1 MGFSSALQ
9 GRAAHD
15 ALLNRQE
22 AELKLLETMKRCLA
36 QKAKCD
42 REYAVSLAAVTQQG
56 LKIDRTD
63 DLQGSHI
70 MRAWR
75 GFMEELEHTAK
86 QIRSNAEQLETVCHE
101 KLASLY
107 QEKRRVRKQYQ
118 EEHTK
123 IATQFSHLTEDVAR
137 KKSEYQKH
145 LDYYKLLRGRFE
157 EHIKSGRS
165 GRKLDDVIDKYQKAC
180 RKLHQA
186 HNEYVLLISEA
197 VEVEKDFRTTLLP
210 GLLEHQQTLQEGFIQ
225 AWSNLLSEIAKLSD
239 TTSEK
244 YVEIQR
250 RIDTSIS
257 SINSTEEYRE
267 FTDKHK
273 TSPTTPVVFQFDE
286 SLVED
291 SLGKLQANTL
301 TVDNLTVDWLRGR
314 QVELEGTIKDLQE
327 RQAKLLAEPN
337 GTGTLATSS
346 SPASSSPV
354 STPGTKPSTP
364 ILNGTGNSNGAS
376 GKDSQQIAANKS
388 SKELNN
394 LRCQERQTMKLV
406 EMIRTALNE
415 VGCEELPSGCDDIA
429 VEHLIEN
436 KKSVSQDLSLDSQ
449 HNNPSQAGGF
459 FTLRTGNGG
468 SGGGGGGG
476 GGGGVMSMLID
487 QLRRKSGPP
496 GAATSGGT
504 GGKAAPRSVGTTPAQ
519 TPKPGHRA
527 TAASTVNSVSSPATI
542 TCERV
547 QASLDGFPP
556 HATNHYQQQQQEQ
569 PQLRPLAPCS
579 SASLYAELRSVNP
592 EIDDEQS
599 FPYPENRISN
609 VYVDMEAYLG
619 MRELSPD
626 ENSSEHACASY
637 TNINSDHLPSLRHEQ
652 SSTAH
657 NSQSSPM
664 GDLPNSRTPML
675 GDDDGERRKYRRL
688 RTMGDRIDDEDDD
701 ADTAEELN
709 DSKNN
714 LLREE
719 SYDGGDQLDEGP
731 TESETKYLTMRKR
744 SSPRADTTTRW
755 KSSIEQHLDV
765 IDALNIKLD
774 EHQRLSARLSED
786 YEYIRVQTLRR
797 EAELIAAA
805 AAATAAS
812 STSSTAVPQRA
823 AAGGTPFEKA
833 NSFREKIKRR
843 IRGAKSS
850 QLSEP
855 VEPETPDK
863 VANVVESFSGRLRT
877 RIASQRQFRLM
888 KETDSASPSTDRGS
902 ITTNGGASNSAGGR
916 QKKKKRKS
924 SKAHRAFKQQQQQ
937 QQQRSGLKRD
947 TESEQEVYDQPQ
959 QLLHP
964 ANTFSE
970 DELLVDEP
978 PRVGSPEQMV
988 KPSGQKFSQTVRATW
1003 RELLHSTNKVKDS
1016 SINLTNQQQ
1025 QHDRMEEKL
1034 DLIPNQDRPGLLA
1047 IRFTFSDTETPEH
1060 HGSRQLDATS
1070 STTGEGGEYCV
1081 PLLLSQ
1087 SSDDTKAP
1095 QILSSGDSSHPAGSN
1110 STTSK
1115 LAMNLKIN
1123 LKERLTKLVHKRAL
1137 MMGGGGTVPGKSNL
1151 LPLHQPS
1158 GEICRSCSKR
1168 IVRPGTI
1175 HPSQTVLDFV
1185 KEFPGLDIC
1194 NGGHDEDDENDDCD
1208 GDGDNKK
1215 ADTARP
1221 GRATESEMINLEY
1234 EDIDVITIKSHK
1246 LTDHC
1251 EGGDDDN
1258 DDDGMTLSTNRP
1270 LHEEE
1275 WFHGVLPRE
1284 EVVRLLRNEGDF
1296 LVRETTRNDESQTV
1310 LSVCWNGHKH
1320 FIVQT
1325 TAEGHYRFE
1334 GPAFPSIQ
1342 ELIVHQYQSELPVT
1356 GRSGAVLRKPVLRER
1371 WELSNDDVILL
1382 DKIGRGNFGDV
1393 YKAKLKSSKNTLVA
1407 VKTCRMTLPEEQK
1420 RKFLQEGRILKQYDH
1435 PNIVKL
1441 IGICV
1446 QKQPIMIVM
1455 ELVAG
1460 GSLLMFLRKN
1470 ATTLGQ
1476 RQMMG
1481 MCRDAAAGMRYLE
1494 SKNCIH
1500 RDLAAR
1506 NCLIGSEN
1514 IVKISDFGMSREE
1527 EEYIVSGGMKQIP
1540 IKWTAP
1546 EALNFGK
1553 YTSLCD
1559 VWSYGILVW
1568 EIFSRG
1574 DTPYSGM
1581 SNSMAR
1587 ERIDEGYRM
1596 PSPEGAPPEMYRLM
1610 LKCWSYEPESRPHF
1624 DEIYTVVDALILCTK
1639 D

>member
-1 MGFSSALQ
+1 MVHRFP
-9 GRAAHD
+9 
-15 ALLNRQE
+15 
-22 AELKLLETMKRCLA
+22 
-36 QKAKCD
+36 
-42 REYAVSLAAVTQQG
+42 
-56 LKIDRTD
+56 
-63 DLQGSHI
+63 
-70 MRAWR
+70 
-75 GFMEELEHTAK
+75 
-86 QIRSNAEQLETVCHE
+86 EQNV
-101 KLASLY
+101 K
-107 QEKRRVRKQYQ
+107 VG
-118 EEHTK
+118 
-123 IATQFSHLTEDVAR
+123 LTEDVAR

-186 HNEYVLLISEA
+186 HNEYVLLITEA
-197 VEVEKDFRTTLLP
+197 VEVEKDFRTILLP
-210 GLLEHQQTLQEGFIQ
+210 GLLEHQQSLQEGFIQ
-225 AWSNLLSEIAKLSD
+225 AWSNLLQEIAKLSD
-239 TTSEK
+239 MTSEK
-244 YVEIQR
+244 FVDIQQ
-250 RIDTSIS
+250 RIES
-257 SINSTEEYRE
+257 SLAGINSTEEYRE
-267 FTDKHK
+267 FTEKHK
-273 TSPTTPVVFQFDE
+273 TSPTAPVIFQFDE

-314 QVELEGTIKDLQE
+314 QTELESTMKDLQE
-327 RQAKLLAEPN
+327 RQNKLCGDTN
-337 GTGTLATSS
+337 GTNGAAGS
-346 SPASSSPV
+346 SPATSPV

-364 ILNGTGNSNGAS
+364 ILNGSSSNGAL
-376 GKDSQQIAANKS
+376 GKDQAVNKS
-388 SKELNN
+388 SKELNT
-394 LRCQERQTMKLV
+394 LRCQERQTLKLV
-406 EMIRTALNE
+406 DMIRSALNE
-415 VGCEELPSGCDDIA
+415 VGCEELPSGCDDLS

-436 KKSVSQDLSLDSQ
+436 KKSVSQDLSHTSTGLGLFS
-449 HNNPSQAGGF
+449 
-459 FTLRTGNGG
+459 LRTGGGG
-468 SGGGGGGG
+468 SS
-476 GGGGVMSMLID
+476 GGGVMSMLMD

-496 GAATSGGT
+496 TISGSSST
-504 GGKAAPRSVGTTPAQ
+504 GKTPRAGPTPVQ
-519 TPKPGHRA
+519 TPKPGHRG
-527 TAASTVNSVSSPATI
+527 TAATVTSADSDPLCASVACDRVLVASGGDHSRPASNPSRSEETD
-542 TCERV
+542 V
-547 QASLDGFPP
+547 
-556 HATNHYQQQQQEQ
+556 AT
-569 PQLRPLAPCS
+569 
-579 SASLYAELRSVNP
+579 YAELLHDGNDSDHRL
-592 EIDDEQS
+592 
-599 FPYPENRISN
+599 SN
-609 VYVDMEAYLG
+609 VYVDMEACLLQAIDV
-619 MRELSPD
+619 EQSI
-626 ENSSEHACASY
+626 EY
-637 TNINSDHLPSLRHEQ
+637 TNI
-652 SSTAH
+652 SSCSRKQPLLA
-657 NSQSSPM
+657 SAADESFGESK
-664 GDLPNSRTPML
+664 LPNPTNTDHRNVPQ
-675 GDDDGERRKYRRL
+675 YRRL
-688 RTMGDRIDDEDDD
+688 RAQASSEESDMHLLNHRYHSRATDEQYDDDEGGSGTTADD
-701 ADTAEELN
+701 LN

-719 SYDGGDQLDEGP
+719 SFDENQREEPPLFGETVDCSWDKQGDAEEMEADG
-731 TESETKYLTMRKR
+731 KYLTMRR
-744 SSPRADTTTRW
+744 EGSVPTLEASPSKTIEDQW
-755 KSSIEQHLDV
+755 KSSIERHLDN
-765 IDALNIKLD
+765 IDALNQKLD
-774 EHQRLSARLSED
+774 EHQRLAARLSEE
-786 YEYIRVQTLRR
+786 YEYIRVQTLRPG
-797 EAELIAAA
+797 
-805 AAATAAS
+805 AS
-812 STSSTAVPQRA
+812 VQQQNHSNPTKQ
-823 AAGGTPFEKA
+823 TPMTFEKM

-843 IRGAKSS
+843 IKGSKTESDKTDR
-850 QLSEP
+850 P
-855 VEPETPDK
+855 VSPDTPEQG
-863 VANVVESFSGRLRT
+863 ESFSGRLRN
-877 RIASQRQFRLM
+877 RITAHHTQRQFRLM
-888 KETDSASPSTDRGS
+888 KDTDSASPSTDRS
-902 ITTNGGASNSAGGR
+902 LAERVPNSASSSGR
-916 QKKKKRKS
+916 KKKKRKA
-924 SKAHRAFKQQQQQ
+924 SKANRIANQRQQNRTGSDA
-937 QQQRSGLKRD
+937 QQRH
-947 TESEQEVYDQPQ
+947 QPCHPQ
-959 QLLHP
+959 Q
-964 ANTFSE
+964 SE
-970 DELLVDEP
+970 DELLAEEHQ
-978 PRVGSPEQMV
+978 GLSPEH
-988 KPSGQKFSQTVRATW
+988 SGPKAAGLGTSFSQTVRATW

-1016 SINLTNQQQ
+1016 SLNLALRS
-1025 QHDRMEEKL
+1025 DRPEEKL
-1034 DLIPNQDRPGLLA
+1034 DLIADQDRQGLLS
-1047 IRFTFSDTETPEH
+1047 IRFTFSDGERKPELVD
-1060 HGSRQLDATS
+1060 G
-1070 STTGEGGEYCV
+1070 TTDLNITGDYCV
-1081 PLLLSQ
+1081 PLLVPRNEDSKDNKDAPEASLPEP
-1087 SSDDTKAP
+1087 SSAAQRGNKAGP
-1095 QILSSGDSSHPAGSN
+1095 SLKSN
-1110 STTSK
+1110 LRDK
-1115 LAMNLKIN
+1115 
-1123 LKERLTKLVHKRAL
+1123 LTKLVHKKTAS
-1137 MMGGGGTVPGKSNL
+1137 TSSVPSSQWT
-1151 LPLHQPS
+1151 PP
-1158 GEICRSCSKR
+1158 EVCRTCSKR
-1168 IVRPGTI
+1168 IVPRSSDGGGI
-1175 HPSQTVLDFV
+1175 HPSRTVLDFR
-1185 KEFPGLDIC
+1185 KEFPDVDIC
-1194 NGGHDEDDENDDCD
+1194 EGEGSCA
-1208 GDGDNKK
+1208 GDGVKVG
-1215 ADTARP
+1215 TQQWP
-1221 GRATESEMINLEY
+1221 LSEMINLEY
-1234 EDIDVITIKSHK
+1234 EDIDVLTIKPHK
-1246 LTDHC
+1246 LIDPSVGDVGVSCTKVSKMSSTEISTTASTSSSYETDSVYH
-1251 EGGDDDN
+1251 N
-1258 DDDGMTLSTNRP
+1258 FLFPPRPPVRKKRIRTLLMMTLSTNRP

-1476 RQMMG
+1476 RQMMS

-1506 NCLIGSEN
+1506 NCLIGNEN

-1596 PSPEGAPPEMYRLM
+1596 PTPEGAPPEMYRLM

-1624 DEIYTVVDALILCTK
+1624 DEICSVVDALLLCTK

>member
-56 LKIDRTD
+56 LKIDRSD
-63 DLQGSHI
+63 DLQGSHV

-75 GFMEELEHTAK
+75 SFMEELDHTAK
-86 QIRSNAEQLETVCHE
+86 QIRTNAEQLETVCHE

-186 HNEYVLLISEA
+186 HNEYVLLITEA
-197 VEVEKDFRTTLLP
+197 VEVEKDFRTILLP
-210 GLLEHQQTLQEGFIQ
+210 GLLEHQQSLQEGFIQ
-225 AWSNLLSEIAKLSD
+225 AWSNLLQEIANLSD
-239 TTSEK
+239 MTSDK
-244 YVEIQR
+244 FVDIQR
-250 RIDTSIS
+250 RIESSIAG
-257 SINSTEEYRE
+257 INSTEEYRE
-267 FTDKHK
+267 FTEKHK
-273 TSPTTPVVFQFDE
+273 TSPTPPVIFQFDE

-314 QVELEGTIKDLQE
+314 QTELEGTIKDLQD
-327 RQAKLLAEPN
+327 RQSKLCGEPN
-337 GTGTLATSS
+337 GTNGATGS
-346 SPASSSPV
+346 SPAAVSPA

-364 ILNGTGNSNGAS
+364 ILNGSSTSNGVHQ
-376 GKDSQQIAANKS
+376 GKDPATNKS
-388 SKELNN
+388 SKELNT
-394 LRCQERQTMKLV
+394 LRCQERQTLKLV
-406 EMIRTALNE
+406 DMIRSALNE
-415 VGCEELPSGCDDIA
+415 VGCEELPSGCDDLS

-436 KKSVSQDLSLDSQ
+436 KKSVSQDLS
-449 HNNPSQAGGF
+449 
-459 FTLRTGNGG
+459 
-468 SGGGGGGG
+468 
-476 GGGGVMSMLID
+476 
-487 QLRRKSGPP
+487 
-496 GAATSGGT
+496 
-504 GGKAAPRSVGTTPAQ
+504 
-519 TPKPGHRA
+519 
-527 TAASTVNSVSSPATI
+527 
-542 TCERV
+542 
-547 QASLDGFPP
+547 
-556 HATNHYQQQQQEQ
+556 
-569 PQLRPLAPCS
+569 
-579 SASLYAELRSVNP
+579 
-592 EIDDEQS
+592 
-599 FPYPENRISN
+599 
-609 VYVDMEAYLG
+609 
-619 MRELSPD
+619 
-626 ENSSEHACASY
+626 
-637 TNINSDHLPSLRHEQ
+637 
-652 SSTAH
+652 
-657 NSQSSPM
+657 
-664 GDLPNSRTPML
+664 
-675 GDDDGERRKYRRL
+675 
-688 RTMGDRIDDEDDD
+688 
-701 ADTAEELN
+701 
-709 DSKNN
+709 
-714 LLREE
+714 
-719 SYDGGDQLDEGP
+719 
-731 TESETKYLTMRKR
+731 
-744 SSPRADTTTRW
+744 
-755 KSSIEQHLDV
+755 
-765 IDALNIKLD
+765 
-774 EHQRLSARLSED
+774 
-786 YEYIRVQTLRR
+786 
-797 EAELIAAA
+797 
-805 AAATAAS
+805 
-812 STSSTAVPQRA
+812 
-823 AAGGTPFEKA
+823 
-833 NSFREKIKRR
+833 
-843 IRGAKSS
+843 
-850 QLSEP
+850 
-855 VEPETPDK
+855 
-863 VANVVESFSGRLRT
+863 
-877 RIASQRQFRLM
+877 
-888 KETDSASPSTDRGS
+888 
-902 ITTNGGASNSAGGR
+902 
-916 QKKKKRKS
+916 
-924 SKAHRAFKQQQQQ
+924 
-937 QQQRSGLKRD
+937 
-947 TESEQEVYDQPQ
+947 
-959 QLLHP
+959 
-964 ANTFSE
+964 
-970 DELLVDEP
+970 
-978 PRVGSPEQMV
+978 
-988 KPSGQKFSQTVRATW
+988 
-1003 RELLHSTNKVKDS
+1003 
-1016 SINLTNQQQ
+1016 
-1025 QHDRMEEKL
+1025 
-1034 DLIPNQDRPGLLA
+1034 
-1047 IRFTFSDTETPEH
+1047 
-1060 HGSRQLDATS
+1060 
-1070 STTGEGGEYCV
+1070 
-1081 PLLLSQ
+1081 
-1087 SSDDTKAP
+1087 
-1095 QILSSGDSSHPAGSN
+1095 
-1110 STTSK
+1110 
-1115 LAMNLKIN
+1115 
-1123 LKERLTKLVHKRAL
+1123 
-1137 MMGGGGTVPGKSNL
+1137 
-1151 LPLHQPS
+1151 
-1158 GEICRSCSKR
+1158 
-1168 IVRPGTI
+1168 
-1175 HPSQTVLDFV
+1175 
-1185 KEFPGLDIC
+1185 
-1194 NGGHDEDDENDDCD
+1194 
-1208 GDGDNKK
+1208 
-1215 ADTARP
+1215 
-1221 GRATESEMINLEY
+1221 
-1234 EDIDVITIKSHK
+1234 
-1246 LTDHC
+1246 
-1251 EGGDDDN
+1251 
-1258 DDDGMTLSTNRP
+1258 MTLSTNRP

-1470 ATTLGQ
+1470 ASTLGQ

-1596 PSPEGAPPEMYRLM
+1596 PAPEGAPPEMYRLM

-1624 DEIYTVVDALILCTK
+1624 DEICSVVDALLLCTK